1 MIFVTAFL
9 TGLLGSLHCMGMC
22 GPIALALPQ
31 IGDTN
36 KQKLVGKLIYH
47 AGRITTYATM
57 GLLLGLFGLGLKL
70 AGLQQN
76 LSIGAGVIIIVMV
89 LFNTHSIEK
98 WVAKRIG
105 KYNSH
110 WMGNLLTHKTY
121 FARLLMGMVNGLLP
135 CGFVYIALVGSAA
148 SQGILQ
154 GATFM
159 ALFGLGTLPAL
170 LSVSMIIPLLHA
182 QRRAIIRKLLPYA
195 AFFIGCLFILRG
207 LNLGIPLVSP
217 KVSAEDTVVKEC
229 CKINFKQ

>member
-1 MIFVTAFL
+1 MIFITAFL

-31 IGDTN
+31 IGETN
-36 KQKLVGKLIYH
+36 KEKIAGRLIYH
-47 AGRITTYATM
+47 SGRITTYASL
-57 GLLLGLFGLGLKL
+57 GLLFGLFGLGLKL
-70 AGLQQN
+70 AGLQQ
-76 LSIGAGVIIIVMV
+76 SISISAGVIIIIMV
-89 LFNTHSIEK
+89 LLNTQSIEQ
-98 WVAKRIG
+98 WVAKIIG
-105 KYNSH
+105 KHNSR
-110 WMGNLLTHKTY
+110 WMGKLIAHKTY
-121 FARLLMGMVNGLLP
+121 SAHFLMGMVNGLLP